1 MAGNGRLKERGL
13 RVRGCLIGV
22 CYQPIGRIQSCF
34 KERNGTPRQGLL
46 APHSRAILK
55 VEAQYQPGQSLIG
68 AIPIQMAVCSMILIA
83 RQSPR
88 PLHRHFHHLWLFIT
102 FGTGLQEF
110 SHVWLL
116 FDFHE
121 NTNQRQHTKVHPPML
136 DGEASG
142 VFATRCADG
151 ACFAFVCIRNAVL
164 TSAVGC
170 FKTALPRRCS
180 KWGRNLPKE
189 TLQTIH
195 GRTPHRPNSIGLS
208 LAMLDSVDMGRG
220 TENAFAPF
228 SLQSSPD
235 ELRLRRPRT
244 FAWHRCD

>member
-1 MAGNGRLKERGL
+1 MARAIRKAVFPVAGLGTRFLPATKAMPKEMLPVVDRP
-13 RVRGCLIGV
+13 LIQYAVDEARAAG
-22 CYQPIGRIQSCF
+22 
-34 KERNGTPRQGLL
+34 

-121 NTNQRQHTKVHPPML
+121 NT
-136 DGEASG
+136 
-142 VFATRCADG
+142 
-151 ACFAFVCIRNAVL
+151 
-164 TSAVGC
+164 
-170 FKTALPRRCS
+170 KT
-180 KWGRNLPKE
+180 NL
-189 TLQTIH
+189 
-195 GRTPHRPNSIGLS
+195 
-208 LAMLDSVDMGRG
+208 
-220 TENAFAPF
+220 
-228 SLQSSPD
+228 
-235 ELRLRRPRT
+235 
-244 FAWHRCD
+244 